1 MPAVDLELINGR
13 YRLRREIGRGTTG
26 TVHAAFDETLGREVA
41 VKVLDPTAEDQHLAH
56 RFDSEIACTAVLQ
69 HPGIATLFESGQL
82 ADGRRC
88 YVMGLARG
96 KTLAEHLEKQRAL
109 DAKSRMP
116 LLERIGLF
124 LKLLQ
129 IVEYAHSRHV
139 VHRDLQPGNIMLGAY
154 GEVWVLDWGLAKN
167 LREDV
172 GGLDGE
178 TGAAFDQI
186 FGDDGGPKRGAATVI
201 LPGDGASPGE
211 ASFTKRV
218 AAATAGTIM
227 VSATAQPPAVAVATG
242 GDATRAHK
250 SAKQTHHGELLGTPA
265 YMSPEQAAGRADGV
279 DRRTDIYSL
288 GVILYEILTLRTP
301 CELDAGEPLAALV
314 ERVRLGR
321 RVSLLERWPE
331 APRGLYDIL
340 EWALATESSDRYS
353 DCEMFAAEL
362 RTLLTQLA
370 ESYAEHERLRLARE
384 REGAWTP
391 AGEWD
396 FAAKPGLGPFSEP
409 GIARRAEPVGQ
420 VMHPELGG
428 LLVGGW
434 GLQIYPLAVP
444 VGDDVRLE
452 IEFEVAHGA
461 EVWLMVRGV
470 PPQPAYQF
478 RIGAY
483 GGRWL
488 MVARANSG
496 NDRDVVEP
504 EVLTLR
510 PLRHRG
516 SGPDTTAKRSLGRC
530 RVAIEAVGSTLT
542 VTLDGGEPLTV
553 QDPCP
558 LAGPLH
564 RQMAFATWEAH
575 AIIRRVAV
583 HRRRSPLMQP
593 AYAIGNGLLDQNLFA
608 HAITA
613 YRRFLD
619 EHAGTPEAVE
629 ARFMLC
635 LALLRSGQLKLAE
648 RELRGLLSD
657 SLDHPLAQDAIF
669 ELARLVMA
677 QARSLDKAVRVV
689 LSYQESGDFVR
700 SRFALTLIGGLGQRL
715 HDNGLDDALLADL
728 DRVKLLIKGSP
739 DLEPM
744 RATISQV
751 LSLRAREHLFALLDR
766 EAHDQ
771 VLAFRSGLARIA
783 ASGFALRGVEQL
795 TRFEYLDVARRT
807 LTANDPQRTRAAM
820 RREPG
825 DPYAV
830 STWLRDCLT
839 LIAIGGGPQVGAALV
854 GDSDPLALVVRA
866 GLRARAGDAAGA
878 STELMRCFEFTDR
891 LETDRSDHV
900 MLQATR
906 LGCYGL
912 GFIPWALVWETLGAD
927 AREPHLTPFAALAAW
942 LADCLGNRDD
952 ARQAWEFLLTEGSGF
967 AALARQG
974 LDGAGR

>member
-1 MPAVDLELINGR
+1 MPAVDQELINGR

-26 TVHAAFDETLGREVA
+26 AVYSAFDETLGREVA
-41 VKVLDPTAEDQHLAH
+41 IKILDPSVADPRLAG
-56 RFDSEIACTAVLQ
+56 RFEREIACTALLQ
-69 HPGIATLFESGQL
+69 HPGIVTVFEAGQ
-82 ADGRRC
+82 APDGRRC

-96 KTLAEHLEKQRAL
+96 RTLGEHIDKQRGL
-109 DAKSRMP
+109 DEGNGGMS

-139 VHRDLQPGNIMLGAY
+139 VHRDLKPGNIMLGAY

-167 LREDV
+167 LREEV
-172 GGLDGE
+172 GELEGDAGQ
-178 TGAAFDQI
+178 AFDQL
-186 FGDDGGPKRGAATVI
+186 FGETGGPKRGAATVI
-201 LPGDGASPGE
+201 LPGDGSGTQRTAAAAPAPAPE
-211 ASFTKRV
+211 ATAMAATMRV
-218 AAATAGTIM
+218 AA
-227 VSATAQPPAVAVATG
+227 G
-242 GDATRAHK
+242 GEATRTH
-250 SAKQTHHGELLGTPA
+250 SSRTHLGAKQTHHGELLGSPA
-265 YMSPEQAAGRADGV
+265 YMSPEQAAGRADSV
-279 DRRTDIYSL
+279 DRRTDIYAL

-301 CELDAGEPLAALV
+301 CELEPGEPLSALTD
-314 ERVRLGR
+314 RVRLGQ
-321 RVSLLERWPE
+321 RVLLSARWPD
-331 APRGLYDIL
+331 APRGLCDIL
-340 EWALATESSDRYS
+340 EWALATDPGDRYP
-353 DCEMFAAEL
+353 DCETFATEL
-362 RTLLTQLA
+362 RTLLGQLA
-370 ESYAEHERLRLARE
+370 ESYAEHERLRMARE
-384 REGAWTP
+384 REGAWSP

-409 GIARRAEPVGQ
+409 GTARRAEPVGQ

-452 IEFEVAHGA
+452 IEFDVRHGA
-461 EVWLMVRGV
+461 EVWLMLRGV

-496 NDRDVVEP
+496 ADRDVVEP

-516 SGPDTTAKRSLGRC
+516 AGPDTTAKRSLGRC
-530 RVAIEAVGSTLT
+530 RAVIEAVGSTLT
-542 VTLDGGEPLTV
+542 LTLDGGEPLTV

-575 AIIRRVAV
+575 AIIRHVAV

-593 AYAIGNGLLDQNLFA
+593 AYAVANGLLDQNLFA
-608 HAITA
+608 HAVHA
-613 YRRFLD
+613 YRRFLV
-619 EHAGTPEAVE
+619 EHPGTTEAVE

-657 SLDHPLAQDAIF
+657 ALDSPVAQDAIF

-700 SRFALTLIGGLGQRL
+700 SRFALTLVGGLGQRL
-715 HDNGLDDALLADL
+715 HDHGLDDDLLADL

-751 LSLRAREHLFALLDR
+751 LSLRAREHLFTLLDR
-766 EAHDQ
+766 ESHDQ
-771 VLAFRSGLARIA
+771 VVAFRAGLARIA

-807 LTANDPQRTRAAM
+807 LTASDPKRTRAAM
-820 RREPG
+820 RREAG

-830 STWLRDCLT
+830 STWLRDCLS

-854 GDSDPLALVVRA
+854 GDNDPLAMVV
-866 GLRARAGDAAGA
+866 
-878 STELMRCFEFTDR
+878 
-891 LETDRSDHV
+891 
-900 MLQATR
+900 
-906 LGCYGL
+906 
-912 GFIPWALVWETLGAD
+912 
-927 AREPHLTPFAALAAW
+927 
-942 LADCLGNRDD
+942 
-952 ARQAWEFLLTEGSGF
+952 
-967 AALARQG
+967 
-974 LDGAGR
+974 